1 MNRKQENWQ
10 GRGNGEEYL
19 GSVNVEPNIG
29 TNFWRGKEKL
39 GCVNRIMVSKIKLFW
54 VT

>member
-29 TNFWRGKEKL
+29 TNFLEREREAGM
-39 GCVNRIMVSKIKLFW
+39 C
-54 VT
+54 